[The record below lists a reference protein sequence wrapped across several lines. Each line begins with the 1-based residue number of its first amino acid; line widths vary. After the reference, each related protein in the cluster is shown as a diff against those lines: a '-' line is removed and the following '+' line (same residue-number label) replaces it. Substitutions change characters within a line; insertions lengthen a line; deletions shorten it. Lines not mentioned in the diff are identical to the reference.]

1 MMDAR
6 SRARLAIARRATN
19 ALRHRDFRG
28 SLAECPDGVSRPVI
42 AALPNDR
49 MSDVFRQLVRY
60 DCSATLVTE
69 AADGGMAIVA
79 VYPAEAGA
87 ATDDASDRQ
96 PRAGANDCPVH
107 QDTEIG
113 MLLLH
118 GQAPQHPVQAHRA
131 RM

>member
-1 MMDAR
+1 
-6 SRARLAIARRATN
+6 
-19 ALRHRDFRG
+19 
-28 SLAECPDGVSRPVI
+28 
-42 AALPNDR
+42 

-69 AADGGMAIVA
+69 AADGRMAIVA

-113 MLLLH
+113 MLLLYMDK
-118 GQAPQHPVQAHRA
+118 HPNIRCRLIEPGCDMQLVDSGKDDDLSPCS
-131 RM
+131 